1 MSEPIIDPGIP
12 TNALIIGPESL
23 PKPSAPPSASPSPS
37 EIASWILA
45 GLSLFLVLYL
55 HLLAALIGG
64 LAVFELVHILA
75 RRLPFIRS
83 RRENGKLMAV
93 GLLAVLIVTLLSL
106 SIGGIIAFLRGN
118 HGSLPHLLDKMADV
132 LDTWRSQLPAWLADQ
147 IPDNIDDLKN
157 QGVSWLREHAGE
169 VQRFGADIGRI
180 LVHALIGMVVGAVV
194 SLHEARPST
203 NRAPLALAL
212 TERASRLGEAFRR
225 IVFAQVRISALNTL
239 LTAIYL
245 LGVLPLVAHRLPLT
259 KTLIL
264 TAFLAGMLP
273 VVGNLISNSAIVV
286 VSLSQ
291 SLGVAAG
298 SLVFLAVIHKL
309 EYFLNARIVGGEIKA
324 SVWELLLAMLFM
336 ESAFGIA
343 GVIAAPIYYA
353 YLKNELSARN
363 LI

>member
-1 MSEPIIDPGIP
+1 VSEPVTDLE
-12 TNALIIGPESL
+12 TR
-23 PKPSAPPSASPSPS
+23 PKPTASLSASD
-37 EIASWILA
+37 IAAWILA
-45 GLSLFLVLYL
+45 GLGLFFVLYL

-64 LAVFELVHILA
+64 LAVYELVHILA
-75 RRLPFIRS
+75 RRLPFISARRS
-83 RRENGKLMAV
+83 TGKLIAV
-93 GLLAVLIVTLLSL
+93 GLLAVLIVAVLTVSV
-106 SIGGIIAFLRGN
+106 GGIVAFLRGD
-118 HGSLPHLLDKMADV
+118 HSSLPALLAKMADV
-132 LDTWRSQLPAWLADQ
+132 LDTSRSQLPAWLAAQ

-157 QGVSWLREHAGE
+157 QGVLWLREHAGE
-169 VQRFGADIGRI
+169 VQRFGADIGRV
-180 LVHALIGMVVGAVV
+180 LVHALIGMVIGAMV
-194 SLHEARPST
+194 SLHEARPSA

-212 TERASRLGEAFRR
+212 TERASRLGDAFRR
-225 IVFAQVRISALNTL
+225 IVFAQVRISALNTV
-239 LTAIYL
+239 LTALYL
-245 LGVLPLVAHRLPLT
+245 LVVLPLLGNRLPLT

-273 VVGNLISNSAIVV
+273 VIGNLISNTAIVV

-291 SLGVAAG
+291 SLGVAVG

-324 SVWELLLAMLFM
+324 SAWELLLAMLFM

-353 YLKNELSARN
+353 YLKDELSARG

>member
-1 MSEPIIDPGIP
+1 VSEPIIDPGIP
-12 TNALIIGPESL
+12 PIALIASPESL
-23 PKPSAPPSASPSPS
+23 PKPSASPSPS

-55 HLLAALIGG
+55 HMLAALIGG

-75 RRLPFIRS
+75 RRLPFIRG
-83 RRENGKLMAV
+83 RRENGKLLAV
-93 GLLAVLIVTLLSL
+93 GLLAVVIVTLLSL
-106 SIGGIIAFLRGN
+106 SIGGIIAFLRGS

-132 LDTWRSQLPAWLADQ
+132 LDTWRSQLPGWLADQ

-180 LVHALIGMVVGAVV
+180 LVHALIGMVVGAVI
-194 SLHEARPST
+194 SLHEARPSG

-225 IVFAQVRISALNTL
+225 IVFAQVRISAVNTL
-239 LTAIYL
+239 LTAVYL

-336 ESAFGIA
+336 EAAFGIA

-353 YLKNELSARN
+353 YLKNELLARG